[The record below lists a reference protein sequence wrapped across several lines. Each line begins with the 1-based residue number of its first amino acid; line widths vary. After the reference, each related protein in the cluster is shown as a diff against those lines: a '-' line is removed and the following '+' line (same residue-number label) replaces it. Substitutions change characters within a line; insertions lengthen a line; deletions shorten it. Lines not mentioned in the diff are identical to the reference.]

1 MDDRDNPF
9 RFSIPP
15 TAMPPS
21 SEAQAA
27 AFNDIAVQL
36 IANLNIAAR
45 DKSDWQLAYVLACC
59 DRVCS
64 LYALVGYDLM
74 AEFQHEL
81 RTDLRG
87 ALRRARRAY
96 ATCDELRRAVRFT

>member
-21 SEAQAA
+21 SEAQAE
-27 AFNDIAVQL
+27 AFNDIAIQL
-36 IANLNIAAR
+36 ISHLNI
-45 DKSDWQLAYVLACC
+45 DKSDPWQSAYVLACC